1 MSRTPSV
8 TTTLA
13 AKRVERVFYQLKWL
27 VAIVVAAY
35 CFAQA
40 PTRAQADSPAPLE
53 SPPADQ
59 PQAAPAESDNSPEA
73 SAVAPDAT
81 PPSKP
86 AASPRDDL
94 SIEQGR
100 LADRYKRL
108 EEVMGRLAE
117 LSSGTD
123 PRRAKLLRD
132 AIAKSREEDISV
144 RFESVIRLLEQE
156 RLSTAATNQTEL
168 HKELDGLLTLLLKAD
183 RDQELA
189 SERERVRQYLKEV
202 SRLIRLEKG
211 LRARTEGGD
220 DAKRLADDQKRVA
233 EDTGKLEKNIDEN
246 EREDGEKTP
255 DAKSND
261 DESSDKAGES
271 RSTESGKSDK
281 PPSGDDKSKPGDSQP
296 GDQKEGGEKSQ
307 ARGESKPNDPKN
319 QGEKSPSSPSDSKPA
334 DSPPSQGEPSDSGK
348 PSPAEG
354 SPPPGQAGSPSPEE
368 SQSGEPPASP
378 PQQQPADRATESLR
392 KAQQKMEDASK
403 KLDEAKRE
411 GAAEAQKTALQ
422 ELEQAKAELERIL
435 RQLREEEMERTL
447 VQLAARFRKMLEA
460 QTAVYE
466 GTVQVDKVPETDRD
480 HDEEIEA
487 ARLSREESL
496 IAREADK
503 AMLLL
508 REEGSSVAF
517 PEAVEQMREDM
528 QTVTTRLAAVKVGAM
543 TQGLEQDIIVA
554 LEETIAALDKAVKDL
569 EKNRTP
575 PGQPPSAGQQSEPP
589 LVNKLAELKMIR
601 SLQIRIN
608 ERTKRYGQM
617 IGGPQADTPELLEA
631 LEKLGERQQRV
642 VQATSDLSQ
651 GRND

>member
-1 MSRTPSV
+1 MSSTLSAK
-8 TTTLA
+8 TTLA
-13 AKRVERVFYQLKWL
+13 AKHVERVFHQLKWL
-27 VAIVVAAY
+27 AAITVAVS

-40 PTRAQADSPAPLE
+40 PVHAQKEPPAPLD
-53 SPPADQ
+53 SPSADQ
-59 PQAAPAESDNSPEA
+59 TQADPAESDN
-73 SAVAPDAT
+73 APGTPTVDSDAT
-81 PPSKP
+81 PSSK
-86 AASPRDDL
+86 AAAGPRDDL

-123 PRRAKLLRD
+123 PRRAKLLRE

-144 RFESVIRLLEQE
+144 RFESVIKLLEQE
-156 RLSTAATNQTEL
+156 RLSNAATNQTEL
-168 HKELDGLLTLLLKAD
+168 HKELDSLLTLLLKAD

-233 EDTGKLEKNIDEN
+233 EETGKLEKNIDEN
-246 EREDGEKTP
+246 ESEEGEEKP
-255 DAKSND
+255 DAKSSD
-261 DESSDKAGES
+261 DESSDKEGKPSES
-271 RSTESGKSDK
+271 DKSDK
-281 PPSGDDKSKPGDSQP
+281 PPSGDDKSKPGDSKS
-296 GDQKEGGEKSQ
+296 GDQKEGDGQPKPGGEP
-307 ARGESKPNDPKN
+307 KPNDPKN
-319 QGEKSPSSPSDSKPA
+319 QDEKSSSPPSDSKPA
-334 DSPPSQGEPSDSGK
+334 DSPPSKGEPSDSGK

-354 SPPPGQAGSPSPEE
+354 SPPPGQPGNPSPGE
-368 SQSGEPPASP
+368 SQNGEQPPSP
-378 PQQQPADRATESLR
+378 PQQQPADRATENLR

-447 VQLAARFRKMLEA
+447 AQLAARFRKMLEA

-466 GTVQVDKVPETDRD
+466 GTVRVDKVPEADRD

-528 QTVTTRLAAVKVGAM
+528 QTVTTRLAAAKVGAM
-543 TQGLEQDIIVA
+543 TQGLEQDIIAA

-601 SLQIRIN
+601 SLQMRIN
-608 ERTKRYGQM
+608 ERTKRYDQM

-631 LEKLGERQQRV
+631 LDKLGERQERV
-642 VQATSDLSQ
+642 VQATADLSQ

>member
-1 MSRTPSV
+1 MSKTP
-8 TTTLA
+8 TAGFTLA
-13 AKRVERVFYQLKWL
+13 AKHVVSVLHQLKWL
-27 VAIVVAAY
+27 AAAMVVAAY
-35 CFAQA
+35 CFVPVPICAQEA
-40 PTRAQADSPAPLE
+40 PPAPQE
-53 SPPADQ
+53 TPVTDE
-59 PQAAPAESDNSPEA
+59 PQVDPSDSDSATGAAVVDPDAAP
-73 SAVAPDAT
+73 
-81 PPSKP
+81 PSG
-86 AASPRDDL
+86 SRDDL

-100 LADRYKRL
+100 LADRYRRL

-123 PRRAKLLRD
+123 PRRAKLLRE

-144 RFESVIRLLEQE
+144 RFESVIKLLEQE

-168 HKELDGLLTLLLKAD
+168 HKELEGLLTLLLKAD

-189 SERERVRQYLKEV
+189 SERERIRQYLKEV

-211 LRARTEGGD
+211 LRARTEAGD

-246 EREDGEKTP
+246 EREKTEEKP
-255 DAKSND
+255 GAKPND
-261 DESSDKAGES
+261 DESSNKDGEGK
-271 RSTESGKSDK
+271 STESGKSDK
-281 PPSGDDKSKPGDSQP
+281 SPSGDEKSKQGEPKP
-296 GDQKEGGEKSQ
+296 GDQKEGGEQPKQ
-307 ARGESKPNDPKN
+307 GGEPEPSDPKK
-319 QGEKSPSSPSDSKPA
+319 QGEKSPGAPSDSKPA
-334 DSPPSQGEPSDSGK
+334 DSPPSPGEPSDSGK

-354 SPPPGQAGSPSPEE
+354 SPQPGQPGSPSPGE
-368 SQSGEPPASP
+368 SQSSEQPPSP

-403 KLDEAKRE
+403 KLDEAKRQ
-411 GAAEAQKTALQ
+411 GAAEDQKTALQ

-466 GTVQVDKVPETDRD
+466 GTVRVDKVPEADRD

-543 TQGLEQDIIVA
+543 TQGLEQDIIAA

-575 PGQPPSAGQQSEPP
+575 PGQSPSAGQQSEPP

-601 SLQIRIN
+601 SLQVRIN
-608 ERTKRYGQM
+608 ERTKRYGEM